1 MGSPL
6 GPAFEFEPL
15 GGRPVSVQDA
25 TAIIDAARAEADA
38 IRAAAHDEGFA
49 AGRAAGLAAATGELG
64 PAATA
69 LGDAVRAL
77 GEERDRVAAEVEAE
91 AVALAFALA
100 EKVLAGALDASPER
114 VVDVVRGALRRLVER
129 DHVHVLVHPDDLDR
143 VRSATDELVLS
154 LGGIAVL
161 DVQAERRVGRG
172 GALVRT
178 AQGEIDARVETQ
190 LERAR
195 EVVAG

>member
-1 MGSPL
+1 
-6 GPAFEFEPL
+6 
-15 GGRPVSVQDA
+15 
-25 TAIIDAARAEADA
+25 
-38 IRAAAHDEGFA
+38 
-49 AGRAAGLAAATGELG
+49 
-64 PAATA
+64 
-69 LGDAVRAL
+69 VRAL
-77 GEERDRVAAEVEAE
+77 GDERDRVAAQVEEE

-100 EKVLAGALDASPER
+100 EKVVAGAIEASPEH

-129 DHVHVLVHPDDLDR
+129 DHVHVLVHPDDLDH
-143 VRSATDELVLS
+143 VRAATEELVRT

-178 AQGEIDARVETQ
+178 GQGEIDARVETQ

>member
-49 AGRAAGLAAATGELG
+49 AGRAAGLAAATGELVA
-64 PAATA
+64 AATA

-143 VRSATDELVLS
+143 VRGATDELVLS